1 MTPPVRGKLNGP
13 AKLMKIAS
21 NHEVDLPTSGQV
33 QESATGHPDMSETQ
47 ERQDHRHMIC
57 CVLALEIAGYDAMP
71 VFDQIRVMQNFRRL
85 LSDVTATAGSDF
97 VSILREDGALL
108 SFIADPE
115 RCFRTALAIR
125 AASLTQ
131 DGYGDLPVRI
141 GVSHGTVHI
150 AKDESGHPH
159 MGGEARQDADRVM
172 RHRLPRHISVTRSF
186 FELLSGAAPELA
198 RMLEF
203 QGVFT
208 DTVGP
213 ALGLYGLAPP
223 PTTGSEPTERSSRA
237 VDVLLPPNPGAPAVP
252 VESMVKR
259 HRRSWLGYALLA
271 MGVVGVAGVLS
282 IRMQHDGTIAF
293 RSSVQPTT
301 STAARETELSP
312 AQAQKIARAVG
323 HGRSGPSINQATPV
337 EAPKPSEHSAS
348 LYLAVKPWG
357 EVYVDGRRIGV
368 TPPLKSFQLEPGHR
382 LITIKN
388 SSLPDYQAQLTVQPE
403 AKITIAHNFEC
414 IPDREKPCRNEQS
427 MRFERRSSA
436 SSDTAETGPRP
447 EKPSEQQVWR

>member
-1 MTPPVRGKLNGP
+1 
-13 AKLMKIAS
+13 
-21 NHEVDLPTSGQV
+21 
-33 QESATGHPDMSETQ
+33 MSETQ

-71 VFDQIRVMQNFRRL
+71 VFDQIRVMQDFRRL

-115 RCFRTALAIR
+115 QCFRTALAIR
-125 AASLTQ
+125 EASLAQ

-150 AKDESGHPH
+150 ATDELGHPH

-186 FELLSGAAPELA
+186 FELLSRAAPESA

-223 PTTGSEPTERSSRA
+223 PITGSEPTERSSRA
-237 VDVLLPPNPGAPAVP
+237 VDVLLPPDPGAPAVP

-259 HRRSWLGYALLA
+259 HRGSWLGYALVA
-271 MGVVGVAGVLS
+271 VAAVGLAGVLS
-282 IRMQHDGTIAF
+282 IRTQHDGTIAF
-293 RSSVQPTT
+293 RSSAQAIT
-301 STAARETELSP
+301 STASRDTELSP
-312 AQAQKIARAVG
+312 APAQAKKTSLAIG
-323 HGRSGPSINQATPV
+323 LGRSGPSINQATPV
-337 EAPKPSEHSAS
+337 EAPRPSEHSAS

-368 TPPLKSFQLEPGHR
+368 TPPLKTFQLEPGHR

-388 SSLPDYQAQLTVQPE
+388 SSLPDYQAQLTVEPE
-403 AKITIAHNFEC
+403 AKITIAHNFGC

-427 MRFERRSSA
+427 LRFERRSTA
-436 SSDTAETGPRP
+436 SSDTAETGRRP
-447 EKPSEQQVWR
+447 AKPSEQ